1 MRSGRNKMLKQNR
14 IRSVFTAENSKILL
28 FLLSLHIALFPAT
41 PALAADPVSP
51 ADSVRG
57 IWGLWNVIIIILSI
71 ARRKKEIGGWL
82 LYYYVQLYTSAVF
95 SVVILMFSFQN
106 FLPMTWGGVTG
117 LYFLFLLSTVS
128 GILILF
134 VELFFAE
141 RLRKSRNFDYLASL
155 RIVLW
160 IHLTVALLGLII
172 DLVVF
177 QKNVPLAVIG
187 LVAPIVWLPYFY
199 YSKRVDRVFRTSDWN
214 VGYSSNIVDKV
225 LNITAGAL
233 IVFISL
239 VAVMVVIKVL
249 IKLSEIL
256 IPPVAA
262 IFWTIFFLALTTL
275 ILKAVRLYKHK
286 NRKEL

>member
-1 MRSGRNKMLKQNR
+1 MLKPNR
-14 IRSVFTAENSKILL
+14 FRSVFIVENRKIPLL
-28 FLLSLHIALFPAT
+28 PLPLLIALFTVT
-41 PALAADPVSP
+41 PALAADTVSP

-57 IWGLWNVIIIILSI
+57 IWSLWNVIIIILCL

-106 FLPMTWGGVTG
+106 FRPMTWGGITG
-117 LYFLFLLSTVS
+117 LYFFFILSTAP

-141 RLRKSRNFDYLASL
+141 QLRKSRNFAYLASL

-172 DLVVF
+172 DLVAF
-177 QKNVPLAVIG
+177 QENVPLAVIG
-187 LVAPIVWLPYFY
+187 LIAPIIWLPYFY
-199 YSKRVDRVFRTSDWN
+199 YSKRVDRVFRTRDWN
-214 VGYSSNIVDKV
+214 VGYSSNVVDKV
-225 LNITAGAL
+225 LNITAGTLIAFISFVAVV
-233 IVFISL
+233 IVF
-239 VAVMVVIKVL
+239 KVL

-256 IPPVAA
+256 APPIAA
-262 IFWTIFFLALTTL
+262 IFWTLFFLVLTAL
-275 ILKAVRLYKHK
+275 ILKAVKMYKNK
-286 NRKEL
+286 SRREL